1 MNVMF
6 SAREVLKQG
15 EEVGVVEEKASHL
28 HLRQQQGDQDVLGLG
43 RPVRGD
49 IKKNIFK
56 RFLLKMKLFNLPVN
70 HLLGP
75 QLCQDHPR

>member
-1 MNVMF
+1 MF
-6 SAREVLKQG
+6 SAREAQKQG

-49 IKKNIFK
+49 IEKNMFK
-56 RFLLKMKLFNLPVN
+56 RFLLKIELFNLPVN